1 MVIKCVTIRE
11 PLLQNNSILMV
22 FEQSQKKNFSFN
34 VLATLDPKHVQSQ
47 ATQGYLEKK
56 LIK

>member
-1 MVIKCVTIRE
+1 
-11 PLLQNNSILMV
+11 MV